1 MSLARLVLRNAWR
14 HPVRSALLVVFTGL
28 SVFLG
33 CFLRSVV
40 TTLDVAVRTAS
51 TNRITVQS
59 AVSLFAELPAAYR
72 ETIAELPGV
81 ESVNRWTWFG
91 GTYRDGKNFF
101 PRMAVDFPLLFSQYP
116 EILVPEDQRQ
126 ALLADRKGCLV
137 GRGLAD
143 QYGFRV
149 GDSIPLMGTN
159 FPKPDGSAWDF
170 TVRGIYDVAPDAVFN
185 AKVMFLSWELVDE
198 VRRTS
203 PDAAVSG
210 SRVSLFWVKV
220 KDGHD
225 PAAVMAAIDARYAA
239 GPTRTLSQTEA
250 AFRASRIA
258 ALGNVTGLLGWI
270 GAAVLFAVVLSAGNA
285 MAMAAAERGRESGIL
300 MALGFPARRVASL
313 VVFESMLLTG
323 LGGVLG
329 AVGARLAVST
339 LRRLFSEV
347 LPVFMVEPETI
358 AAGIGGAVV
367 VGVVAALLP
376 ALRQSALRPLQ
387 VLRSE

>member
-14 HPVRSALLVVFTGL
+14 HPVRSALLVVFTAL

-40 TTLDVAVRTAS
+40 TTLDVAVRQAA

-59 AVSLFAELPAAYR
+59 AVSIFSDLPASYR

-101 PRMAVDFPLLFSQYP
+101 PRMAVDFPLLFAQYP
-116 EILVPEDQRQ
+116 EILVPEDQRR

-149 GDSIPLMGTN
+149 GDAIPLMGTN
-159 FPKPDGSAWDF
+159 YPKPDGSAWDF

-198 VRRTS
+198 VRRAS
-203 PDAAVSG
+203 PEAGGG
-210 SRVSLFWVKV
+210 SKVTLFWVKV

-323 LGGVLG
+323 IGGVLG
-329 AVGARLAVST
+329 AGGARLAVST

-347 LPVFMVEPETI
+347 LPVFMVEPETV
-358 AAGIGGAVV
+358 AAGIGGALV